1 MNKLAFTATLLLLGT
16 GAASAQKP
24 TAARELAGGVHMISS
39 HPDGNILVVES
50 ANQVLL
56 VDALSAKRAAF
67 ADSALRTVTQ
77 KPVRT
82 IITTHYHEDHLGGNA
97 HWRAR
102 GAVQLVAH
110 RSVPM
115 EARKDTL
122 IEERKWH
129 RTPLPER
136 ALPTLLFDDSASLSL
151 ESESF
156 TVYHREAHTRG
167 DAIIWFPSRNVLHA
181 GDIVEIGAPP
191 FVDWWAGGTLEGMIS
206 AVEFIHG
213 LVNDSTIIVPGH
225 GPPIDR
231 AILRTYHA
239 NLKSADAACRAGAPD
254 APAWACKPKALVK
267 PASASP

>member
-1 MNKLAFTATLLLLGT
+1 MNTITILATSLLLVT
-16 GAASAQKP
+16 GVASAQKP
-24 TAARELAGGVHMISS
+24 TSAREIAGGVHMIAS

-56 VDALSAKRAAF
+56 VDALGARRAAS

-97 HWRAR
+97 HWRTR

-110 RSVPM
+110 RTVPL
-115 EARKDTL
+115 EARKDTM

-129 RTPLPER
+129 RTAIPER
-136 ALPTLLFDDSASLSL
+136 AMPTMLFDDSATLML
-151 ESESF
+151 ETESF

-167 DAIIWFPSRNVLHA
+167 DAIVWFPARNVLHA

-191 FVDWWAGGTLEGMIS
+191 FVDWWAGGTLDGMIS
-206 AVEFIHG
+206 AVEFIHAI
-213 LVNDSTIIVPGH
+213 VNDSTIIVPGH

-231 AILRTYHA
+231 AVLRTYHA
-239 NLKSADAACRAGAPD
+239 NLKVAGAACRAGAAD
-254 APAWACKPKALVK
+254 APVWACKPKAMVTETR
-267 PASASP
+267 

>member
-1 MNKLAFTATLLLLGT
+1 MNQTVLTATLLLL
-16 GAASAQKP
+16 AAGSAAAQKP
-24 TAARELAGGVHMISS
+24 PAARELAGGVHMISS

-50 ANQVLL
+50 ASQVLL
-56 VDALSAKRAAF
+56 VDALGAKRAAS

-97 HWRAR
+97 YWRTR

-110 RSVPM
+110 RTVPV

-136 ALPTLLFDDSASLSL
+136 ALPTMLFDDSASLSL

-191 FVDWWAGGTLEGMIS
+191 FIDWWAGGTLEGMIS
-206 AVEFIHG
+206 AVEFIHR
-213 LVNDSTIIVPGH
+213 LANDSTIIVPGH

-239 NLKSADAACRAGAPD
+239 NLKAAAAACGAGATD
-254 APAWACKPKALVK
+254 APAWACR
-267 PASASP
+267 PASMKPRETR

>member
-1 MNKLAFTATLLLLGT
+1 MKRFLFLATLLLL
-16 GAASAQKP
+16 AAGPAAAQKP
-24 TAARELAGGVHMISS
+24 PTARALAGGVHMISS

-56 VDALSAKRAAF
+56 VDALGIKRAAS
-67 ADSALRTVTQ
+67 ADSALRTVTK

-97 HWRAR
+97 HWRDK

-110 RSVPM
+110 RSVPV

-122 IEERKWH
+122 IEERKWR
-129 RTPLPER
+129 RTPIPER
-136 ALPTLLFDDSASLSL
+136 AMPTLLFDDSAMLAL
-151 ESESF
+151 ENENF
-156 TVYHREAHTRG
+156 IVYHREAHTRG
-167 DAIIWFPSRNVLHA
+167 DAIVWFPARNVLHA

-191 FVDWWAGGTLEGMIS
+191 FIDWWAGGSMAGMIS
-206 AVEFIHG
+206 AVEFIHNM
-213 LVNDSTIIVPGH
+213 VNDSTIIVPGH

-239 NLKSADAACRAGAPD
+239 NLKAADAACRAGAPD
-254 APAWACKPKALVK
+254 APAWACRPKAMERTG
-267 PASASP
+267 AGAR

>member
-1 MNKLAFTATLLLLGT
+1 MKRTAIPATLLLLVT
-16 GAASAQKP
+16 GVAHAQKP
-24 TAARELAGGVHMISS
+24 PTARELAGGVHMISS

-56 VDALSAKRAAF
+56 VDALGAKRAAS

-97 HWRAR
+97 HWRTK

-110 RSVPM
+110 RTVPI
-115 EARKDTL
+115 EARKDTI

-129 RTPLPER
+129 RTPVPER
-136 ALPTLLFDDSASLSL
+136 ALPTVFFDDSATLAL
-151 ESESF
+151 EQESF

-167 DAIIWFPSRNVLHA
+167 DAIVWFPGRNVLHA

-191 FVDWWAGGTLEGMIS
+191 FIDWWAGGTLEGMIS
-206 AVEFIHG
+206 AVEFIHN

-239 NLKSADAACRAGAPD
+239 NLKAAGAACRAGAVD
-254 APAWACKPKALVK
+254 APQWACKPKALVK
-267 PASASP
+267 E